1 MIEAP
6 AWLWIACTVAGNG
19 VQTIRNT
26 MQRSLVDSLGT
37 VGATHVRFLFGLP
50 FGLLFLAVMA
60 FVVDLRA
67 LDLSWSFVAW
77 AAMGGLFQIT
87 ATAAMLAAMRERS
100 FVVAIAYVKTEPLQ
114 IALFGFLFLGER
126 LSLQATLA
134 IVLATAGVLLMSMP
148 ARAVRAVGES
158 LHAESVASV
167 ARSATPAAVGAT
179 SGIAQASHHRRAKR
193 PIVPRAALLGVGS
206 GAMFALS
213 AVGFRGAILA
223 LGDAAFY
230 ARATTT
236 LAVTLAMQTA
246 LLTAWL
252 AWREREVLRAIF
264 RMWRRSLVAGASG
277 ALASQ
282 LLFFAFSLQTAAAVR
297 TVGLSEILFAQAVS
311 HRLFSQRTTRREA
324 IGMAT
329 MVAGVLWLLATAPG

>member
-1 MIEAP
+1 MIDAP

-50 FGLLFLAVMA
+50 FGLLFLAAMA
-60 FVVDLRA
+60 FFVDLRA

-77 AAMGGLFQIT
+77 AAMGGFFQIT
-87 ATAAMLAAMRERS
+87 ATAAMLSAMRERS

-148 ARAVRAVGES
+148 ARAVRAAMAGKTDAGTGAATDSSVTDRVA
-158 LHAESVASV
+158 HA
-167 ARSATPAAVGAT
+167 AALYRPRAT
-179 SGIAQASHHRRAKR
+179 SL
-193 PIVPRAALLGVGS
+193 VPRAALLGVGS

-223 LGDAAFY
+223 LGDAPFY
-230 ARATTT
+230 ARATMT

-329 MVAGVLWLLATAPG
+329 MVAGVLWLLATAPH

>member
-50 FGLLFLAVMA
+50 FGLLFLAAMA
-60 FVVDLRA
+60 FFVDLRA
-67 LDLSWSFVAW
+67 LDVSWSFIAW

-134 IVLATAGVLLMSMP
+134 IALATAGVLLMSMP
-148 ARAVRAVGES
+148 ARTVRQATAGS
-158 LHAESVASV
+158 TA
-167 ARSATPAAVGAT
+167 ARSSRDP
-179 SGIAQASHHRRAKR
+179 RAKL
-193 PIVPRAALLGVGS
+193 PVVPRAALLGVGS

-223 LGDAAFY
+223 LGDAPFY
-230 ARATTT
+230 ARATMT

-329 MVAGVLWLLATAPG
+329 MVAGVLWLLAAVPR